1 MPYSTSNPPRLIA
14 QGIGGAGQ
22 VWQYETTD
30 AQADVD
36 AANYFTNGGDLGML
50 VHAHVIAVDTDA
62 SPKASSIHMVNAAGN
77 GTTDLNN
84 GVAVT
89 ATDSD

>member
-1 MPYSTSNPPRLIA
+1 MAYSTSLPPVLVA
-14 QGIGGAGQ
+14 QGIGGGHQ
-22 VWQYETTD
+22 VWMYKSTD
-30 AQADVD
+30 TQTDVD
-36 AANYFTNGGDLGML
+36 AANYFTNGGALGMQL
-50 VHAHVIAVDTDA
+50 HAHVIAIDTDA
-62 SPKASSIHMVNAAGN
+62 SPLASSIHMVNAIGD